1 MASRKYQSVNKNGDI
16 SDRRIKGGK
25 NLKENYVKVGKQD
38 GRNVYAKKGSGFE
51 NEGRTHI
58 NANKGKRLTLFEF
71 VRVSTG
77 GGGRP
82 SGQVKREEK
91 GEQLV
96 EVKGLVSA
104 FAVSDGIARRKNSP
118 FSAEMLFTW
127 WGNRG
132 FDERRLLSSAWEILL
147 DSLADMD
154 RINMPLI
161 SSLTMDEGRGGI
173 ESVNEV
179 RVESEQ
185 FNEMEYTVFI
195 PNIKGRAYFK
205 GSAKVVL

>member
-16 SDRRIKGGK
+16 SDRHIKGGK
-25 NLKENYVKVGKQD
+25 NLRENYVKVGKQD

-58 NANKGKRLTLFEF
+58 NPGKGKRLTVFEF
-71 VRVSTG
+71 VRG
-77 GGGRP
+77 GGGGP
-82 SGQVKREEK
+82 GPEK
-91 GEQLV
+91 PPPPPPPPGQLV

-127 WGNRG
+127 WGNRD

>member
-1 MASRKYQSVNKNGDI
+1 MHRKLSKKSLSNYKPVFEAKDKGRWKPVYEKRFAVDRPKLYSRKFKN
-16 SDRRIKGGK
+16 RQFKAEREKA
-25 NLKENYVKVGKQD
+25 V
-38 GRNVYAKKGSGFE
+38 
-51 NEGRTHI
+51 
-58 NANKGKRLTLFEF
+58 
-71 VRVSTG
+71 TG
-77 GGGRP
+77 TPERA
-82 SGQVKREEK
+82 S
-91 GEQLV
+91 LV

-127 WGNRG
+127 WGNRD